1 VSDIRGY
8 KSFEKWLNNVK
19 PSTSEP
25 YRHFLRRIYEY
36 AKLDSGALLESAKS
50 DREAVW
56 WKVHQHHQSSPTLP
70 IFWRSFSKSASLQ
83 RQFLR

>member
-8 KSFEKWLNNVK
+8 KSVEKLLNNLK

-25 YRHFLRRIYEY
+25 YLHFLRRFCEY
-36 AKLDSGALLESAKS
+36 AKLDPDALVESAKS
-50 DREAVW
+50 DREAVR
-56 WKVHQHHQSSPTLP
+56 WKMHQHHQSSPTLP
-70 IFWRSFSKSASLQ
+70 IFWKSFSKSASLQ